1 MLSQLLT
8 TVKED
13 MQILEDRIKDKD
25 LIEKIYLK
33 ELESKK
39 AEVARLMADNDS
51 LRSMNM
57 ATYRP
62 EEMKLK
68 NKENK
73 SVAEKSFSDK
83 ISNFLEAAK
92 K

>member
-1 MLSQLLT
+1 
-8 TVKED
+8 
-13 MQILEDRIKDKD
+13 
-25 LIEKIYLK
+25 
-33 ELESKK
+33 
-39 AEVARLMADNDS
+39 
-51 LRSMNM
+51 M

-73 SVAEKSFSDK
+73 SVVEKSFSDK